1 MKKNALAALYE
12 KDGTKK
18 VLSSLI
24 SILAGLLVGG
34 IAVLIVGLCNE
45 KISLTGAWD
54 GIRIIF
60 AGIFSTGRDAAGTLT
75 WGFNAVNLGNMLFR
89 ATPLIMTGLSVAVAF
104 KTGLFNIGAP
114 GQYLISTMVT
124 LMVALSIPSES
135 VPVGVIWVLAFLAG
149 CLSGALWGAIPGLVK
164 ALLNINEV
172 LACIMTNWIAA
183 NLVTWMFDISSFKN
197 LTESTKSGYIYKTTF
212 NGVATPKLGLDMLFP
227 GSQVNGGILVAI
239 VIAIAMYILMNKTT
253 LGYELKAC
261 GANRQYPGQAQHRA
275 VHGHR
280 RCAGRRRRCAVLA
293 VRQHGVLLVHL
304 SVPARRGLQRHP
316 RGPAGG
322 VQPHRGDLYR
332 LLHVHAGH
340 LRPPAD
346 QLDGVQR
353 VHHRRHHRHHR
364 VSVRLLPGHPHDAVP
379 EEKAPRPCGGDC
391 RPGGGRRTG
400 GGTGGGTHGTGRA
413 DSGSDGGRRRPGM
426 TFLIQQTLIYAVPL
440 MIVALAGV
448 FAERS
453 GIINLALEGIMIFG
467 AFIGVLFVRL
477 MQGSEAVLA
486 AKQAG
491 DWVAL
496 QGLELLTMLV
506 AAAMGAVFS
515 LLLSFASINLRAD
528 QTIGGT
534 ALNLMAP
541 ALVLFLIRIIAN
553 QNTLQM
559 ATGDSASWFMLKK
572 STFGVDK
579 SVDWGFFGETFLN
592 KIYLATYI
600 CILLFIILS
609 VILYKTKFGL
619 RLRACGE
626 NPQAADS
633 LGINVYRMRYAGVTI
648 SGALAGMGG
657 FVYAMTTANC
667 SSNGDV
673 AGFGFLA
680 LAVMIF
686 GNWKPLNIAGASLLF
701 GLFKCIAAAYASI
714 DINGDGVFLLA
725 DIGISAHLYRMLPYL
740 ITLLVLAFT
749 SKKSRAPKAEG
760 IPYDKGQR

>member
-1 MKKNALAALYE
+1 
-12 KDGTKK
+12 
-18 VLSSLI
+18 
-24 SILAGLLVGG
+24 
-34 IAVLIVGLCNE
+34 
-45 KISLTGAWD
+45 
-54 GIRIIF
+54 
-60 AGIFSTGRDAAGTLT
+60 
-75 WGFNAVNLGNMLFR
+75 
-89 ATPLIMTGLSVAVAF
+89 
-104 KTGLFNIGAP
+104 
-114 GQYLISTMVT
+114 
-124 LMVALSIPSES
+124 
-135 VPVGVIWVLAFLAG
+135 
-149 CLSGALWGAIPGLVK
+149 
-164 ALLNINEV
+164 
-172 LACIMTNWIAA
+172 
-183 NLVTWMFDISSFKN
+183 
-197 LTESTKSGYIYKTTF
+197 
-212 NGVATPKLGLDMLFP
+212 
-227 GSQVNGGILVAI
+227 
-239 VIAIAMYILMNKTT
+239 
-253 LGYELKAC
+253 
-261 GANRQYPGQAQHRA
+261 
-275 VHGHR
+275 
-280 RCAGRRRRCAVLA
+280 
-293 VRQHGVLLVHL
+293 
-304 SVPARRGLQRHP
+304 
-316 RGPAGG
+316 
-322 VQPHRGDLYR
+322 
-332 LLHVHAGH
+332 
-340 LRPPAD
+340 
-346 QLDGVQR
+346 
-353 VHHRRHHRHHR
+353 
-364 VSVRLLPGHPHDAVP
+364 
-379 EEKAPRPCGGDC
+379 
-391 RPGGGRRTG
+391 
-400 GGTGGGTHGTGRA
+400 
-413 DSGSDGGRRRPGM
+413 M

-626 NPQAADS
+626 HPQAADS
-633 LGINVYRMRYAGVTI
+633 VGINVYKMRYAGVLL
-648 SGALAGMGG
+648 SGALGAIGG
-657 FVYAMTTANC
+657 LAYIVPPVQTWNFEV
-667 SSNGDV
+667 GV
-673 AGFGFLA
+673 AGAGFLA

-686 GNWKPLNIAGASLLF
+686 GQWKPFNICAAAMFFAVFKSLANIADSTFLAQLHWSSNIYNMMPFIASM
-701 GLFKCIAAAYASI
+701 II
-714 DINGDGVFLLA
+714 
-725 DIGISAHLYRMLPYL
+725 
-740 ITLLVLAFT
+740 LAFT
-749 SKKSRAPKAEG
+749 SKNSMAPKAEG
-760 IPYDKGQR
+760 IPYDKGSR